1 MKINLEK
8 IVFYDI
14 DKNLKLELKK
24 DLSEFELDLFENKI
38 SISLY
43 LKNKEMIIL
52 NCGKIYDFKFPKNS
66 QEQHLRNKNF
76 SIQKYRGIEIMFSY
90 NNKKYLIQGKI

>member
-1 MKINLEK
+1 MKTNLEK

-14 DKNLKLELKK
+14 EKNLKQEIKK
-24 DLSEFELDLFENKI
+24 DISEFELNLSENKM

-43 LKNKEMIIL
+43 LKSKEQIIL
-52 NCGKIYDFKFPKNS
+52 NCGKILDFEFPKNS
-66 QEQHLRNKNF
+66 EEQKIRSKNF